1 MTLEDLE
8 LMPEPE
14 DSRLLTAVDPQAP
27 GYPGSEYGLSD
38 QEARELRWPLGP
50 MKEFLWPWGAASFAI
65 GAVLLVMTWSS
76 VILRYWLLVVLSMER
91 TIGREFGDLE
101 DQDPLL
107 VNP

>member
-65 GAVLLVMTWSS
+65 GAVLLVMTCLLYTSPSPRDMRRSRMPSS
-76 VILRYWLLVVLSMER
+76 A
-91 TIGREFGDLE
+91 
-101 DQDPLL
+101 
-107 VNP
+107 

>member
-27 GYPGSEYGLSD
+27 GYPGSHYGLTD

-50 MKEFLWPWGAASFAI
+50 MKEFLWPWGCCKFRHWNSI
-65 GAVLLVMTWSS
+65 VVDDMVLDSTIFGLLSS
-76 VILRYWLLVVLSMER
+76 R
-91 TIGREFGDLE
+91 F
-101 DQDPLL
+101 
-107 VNP
+107 

>member
-14 DSRLLTAVDPQAP
+14 DSRLLTAVDPLAP

-50 MKEFLWPWGAASFAI
+50 DEG
-65 GAVLLVMTWSS
+65 V
-76 VILRYWLLVVLSMER
+76 SMAL
-91 TIGREFGDLE
+91 GCC
-101 DQDPLL
+101 
-107 VNP
+107 

>member
-38 QEARELRWPLGP
+38 QEARELR
-50 MKEFLWPWGAASFAI
+50 
-65 GAVLLVMTWSS
+65 
-76 VILRYWLLVVLSMER
+76 LSL
-91 TIGREFGDLE
+91 IHI
-101 DQDPLL
+101 
-107 VNP
+107 